1 LEGPPC
7 PSGTRVRAGLCARPI
22 LKIGRTPRSAP
33 TRLVLYSAP
42 SMSAQTVTL
51 ITGLAQSLA
60 WPLTLLI
67 VIFLLRKVIGEL
79 LLRLRSVEHGETK
92 FNFKEEIH
100 AISSRADVSED
111 NVPAP
116 SDEPWGRPLDPLR
129 TLATNAPRQAVLGA
143 WNQLMDAFLALAHE
157 NQMNVSDRETKTPKY
172 LAQRLKSAGLIDAQ
186 TSDAFVSLRM
196 LRNKVAHAESM
207 PVSTKDALA
216 FINTVASLM
225 QTAANARPS

>member
-1 LEGPPC
+1 MSVRDAGTGGPLC
-7 PSGTRVRAGLCARPI
+7 PPHIENRADTEVRPYHAPLV
-22 LKIGRTPRSAP
+22 LHSAP
-33 TRLVLYSAP
+33 I
-42 SMSAQTVTL
+42 MSAQTFTL

-92 FNFKEEIH
+92 FNFEEEIH
-100 AISSRADVSED
+100 AISSQADVSD
-111 NVPAP
+111 VDVPAP
-116 SDEPWGRPLDPLR
+116 SDEPWGRPLDPMR
-129 TLATNAPRQAVLGA
+129 TLAANAPRQAVLGA
-143 WNQLMDAFLALAHE
+143 WNQLMDAFIALAHE
-157 NQMNVSDRETKTPKY
+157 HRMTVTDLETKTPKY

-186 TSDAFVSLRM
+186 TSDAFVSLRL

-225 QTAANARPS
+225 QAAANARPS